1 MVRSLRTQ
9 ASPTRRGLRRDDRGV
24 ASTVATMLSLLV
36 ILLFLDIAI
45 VEIVPRQQNDAE
57 FVTTQSAISSFRQ
70 IHGLAQGGVIPFG
83 DAMGSPGLTVSLPL
97 GTLGVSPLQ
106 APTTGT
112 LTFDPTVGS
121 AQMWFTF
128 VPHFRRGEV
137 SHVDQDIVL
146 AIDSS
151 GSMNTNDPQRLRIS
165 GAKDYIGR
173 LSCPDHV
180 AIVDFDSRGR
190 LTKENVGG
198 AQHHLTTVSHNCF
211 PNFDEAKTDVDTI
224 DQSGSTNYGG
234 ALYVA
239 VNELLGY
246 GDSRRARVIILL
258 TDGQNTACLPI
269 PPCTANTGA
278 AADALARAQARRARD
293 KGIVIYTIGLGNS
306 VDTVMLRYIADT
318 TGGTYYAAPTAASI
332 RWIYYEISRQF
343 TGAFICGDLTSGDT
357 GSGRLSLELRN
368 REYPSQTL
376 AYESG
381 GIVRTQSDGSRV
393 LEGPGVAWQSTD
405 PKGPQGT
412 LTLDLVALTGKEFRV
427 DGSENQLISIRPVA
441 RDLQELAIT
450 KVNLTDVNNFLT
462 TEKANLDY
470 WTTQGASSS
479 AATARVKEQID
490 RAKTTLGNAT
500 NHVNQGDLT
509 AAKFDV
515 DSTSARLSDVIAAA
529 QQESTAGTMQKWL
542 ADDTTDD
549 MLLQACY
556 LRQWANWYDGVSL
569 EITSQDADAWEAWLN
584 RTAAATKMQYLV
596 SRTGSTAI
604 LTIRAV
610 DKVVIERRILS
621 VSLSG

>member
-1 MVRSLRTQ
+1 
-9 ASPTRRGLRRDDRGV
+9 
-24 ASTVATMLSLLV
+24 MLSLLV
-36 ILLFLDIAI
+36 MLLFLDLAI
-45 VEIVPRQQNDAE
+45 VEIIPHQQNDAE

-70 IHGLAQGGVIPFG
+70 IRGLAQGAVFSSA

-137 SHVDQDIVL
+137 THVNQDIIL

-151 GSMNTNDPQRLRIS
+151 GSMSWNDPQRLRIS

-173 LSCPDHV
+173 LTCPDHV
-180 AIVDFDSRGR
+180 AIVDFDNDAH

-198 AQHHLTTVSHNCF
+198 APHHLTTVSHNCF
-211 PNFDEAKTDVDTI
+211 PNFNEAKTDVDTI
-224 DQSGSTNYGG
+224 DQSGSTNGGG

-246 GDSRRARVIILL
+246 GDSRRARVIIFL
-258 TDGQNTACLPI
+258 TDGQNTACTPI
-269 PPCTANTGA
+269 PPCTAGTGA
-278 AADALARAQARRARD
+278 ASDALALAQARRARNNR
-293 KGIVIYTIGLGNS
+293 IVIYTIGLGAEMGFPNPRCPGGQ
-306 VDTVMLRYIADT
+306 VRGCLKQVADL
-318 TGGTYYAAPTAASI
+318 TGGTYYDAPTAASI
-332 RWIYYEISRQF
+332 RWIYYEISRHF
-343 TGAFICGDLTSGDT
+343 TGAFVCGDITSGDT

-368 REYPSQTL
+368 REFPSQTIS
-376 AYESG
+376 YESG
-381 GIVRTQSDGSRV
+381 GIVRAQSDGARV
-393 LEGPGVAWQSTD
+393 LEGPGVAWHSTH
-405 PKGPQGT
+405 PKGPQGE
-412 LTLDLVALTGKEFRV
+412 LSLDLVALTGKEFRV
-427 DGSENQLISIRPVA
+427 DGSENQLVSIRPVA

-470 WTTQGASSS
+470 WTTQGAST
-479 AATARVKEQID
+479 AVATDRVKAKID
-490 RAKTTLGNAT
+490 LAKTALGNAT
-500 NHVNQGDLT
+500 SHVDQGNLT

-515 DSTSARLSDVIAAA
+515 DSASARLSGVIAQA
-529 QQESTAGTMQKWL
+529 QIESTAGTMQKWL

-556 LRQWANWYDGVSL
+556 LTQWSNWYEGVSL
-569 EITSQDADAWEAWLN
+569 EITSQDAAAWEAWLT
-584 RTAAATKMQYLV
+584 RAAAETKMQYIV
-596 SRTGSTAI
+596 SRPGDTAI

-610 DKVVIERRILS
+610 DKVTIERRILS
-621 VSLSG
+621 VSLAG